1 MPKRVAGA
9 WNAKFHPGLQS
20 GLSYLRTNVRMIFL
34 ELKFLGCIDNQI
46 LLLKELR
53 FAHARTPLWI
63 NYKTRTE
70 NAPVSSFSVRSD
82 RFPSLFIYFKYSE
95 ILTLQKVPLSG
106 GVSPYWSLLRV
117 PRGWN
122 LFHQHSNVTG
132 LSLQISG
139 TGKTPLGCGLFG
151 LPIKRRF
158 KFCLHCVIDYKE
170 RWRETYIKNDI
181 STPDQLFIII

>member
-1 MPKRVAGA
+1 MQNFIPAYT
-9 WNAKFHPGLQS
+9 S

-106 GVSPYWSLLRV
+106 GVSPYCHYWEY
-117 PRGWN
+117 RGVET
-122 LFHQHSNVTG
+122 FSASIRQHSNVTG

>member
-1 MPKRVAGA
+1 MHLLALFPFEVTDFLPFSYTSNIVKSLRYKRCPFRAESPRIG
-9 WNAKFHPGLQS
+9 H
-20 GLSYLRTNVRMIFL
+20 YLEYRGDETFS
-34 ELKFLGCIDNQI
+34 
-46 LLLKELR
+46 
-53 FAHARTPLWI
+53 ARI
-63 NYKTRTE
+63 R
-70 NAPVSSFSVRSD
+70 
-82 RFPSLFIYFKYSE
+82 
-95 ILTLQKVPLSG
+95 
-106 GVSPYWSLLRV
+106 
-117 PRGWN
+117 
-122 LFHQHSNVTG
+122 QHSNVTG

>member
-1 MPKRVAGA
+1 MQNFIPAYT
-9 WNAKFHPGLQS
+9 S

-82 RFPSLFIYFKYSE
+82 RFPSLFIYFNIVKSLRYKRCPFRAESPRIGHYWE
-95 ILTLQKVPLSG
+95 YR
-106 GVSPYWSLLRV
+106 GVETFSASIR
-117 PRGWN
+117 
-122 LFHQHSNVTG
+122 QHSNVTG

-139 TGKTPLGCGLFG
+139 TRKTPLGCGLFE
-151 LPIKRRF
+151 LPI
-158 KFCLHCVIDYKE
+158 
-170 RWRETYIKNDI
+170 
-181 STPDQLFIII
+181 